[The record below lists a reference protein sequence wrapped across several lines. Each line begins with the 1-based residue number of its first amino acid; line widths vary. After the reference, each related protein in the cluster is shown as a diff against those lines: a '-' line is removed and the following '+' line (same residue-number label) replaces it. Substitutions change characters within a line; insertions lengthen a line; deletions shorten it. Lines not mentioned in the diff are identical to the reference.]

1 MHRRSALKSLAALGA
16 VSVAGVPA
24 LTRAASGYP
33 ARPIRVLVG
42 TAPGG
47 VADFM
52 ARLFAQQETEQ
63 LGQSFV
69 VENRGGASGTV
80 AAAYVARAAADGY
93 TLLATTPTVMIVA
106 PYMFPQLP
114 FSPQHD
120 LVPVCLLGAGPM
132 VLVVNSKLP
141 VHSVADLVAY
151 ARAHPGQVAYAS
163 GGNGSAGHL
172 TGELFASAAKVKL
185 LHVPYKGDG
194 EAALDVVGGQVPM
207 MFSVMSVLGPHIKS
221 GMVRALGVASDTRME
236 AYPDIP
242 TLAEAGLPGVDSLA
256 WVAIYAPR
264 GTPASV
270 IDPLNNAWQKARAN
284 PSVASQIDSV
294 AMSHVTFAQP
304 AQLEAFQQAE
314 ASRWGNII
322 RTTGVAVVSK

>member
-1 MHRRSALKSLAALGA
+1 LKSLVALGA
-16 VSVAGVPA
+16 APMASGIPI
-24 LTRAASGYP
+24 LSRAAEQYP
-33 ARPIRVLVG
+33 TKPVRVLVG

-52 ARLFAQQETEQ
+52 ARLFAQQATEQ
-63 LGQSFV
+63 LGQSFI
-69 VENRGGASGTV
+69 VENRGGASGTL
-80 AAAYVARAAADGY
+80 AAAYVARAPADGY

-106 PYMFPQLP
+106 PYMFPGLT
-114 FSPQHD
+114 FSPSRD
-120 LVPVCLLGAGPM
+120 FVPVCLLGAGPM
-132 VLVVNSKLP
+132 VLVVNAKVP
-141 VHSVADLVAY
+141 VRSVAELVEY
-151 ARAHPGQVAYAS
+151 ARARPGQVAFAS

-172 TGELFASAAKVKL
+172 TGELFASQAGLKL

-221 GMVRALGVASDTRME
+221 GMVRALGVASATRME

-242 TLAEAGLPGVDSLA
+242 TMAEAGVAGVDSLA
-256 WVAIYAPR
+256 WVAIYGPR

-270 IDPLNNAWQKARAN
+270 VEPVNAAWQKARAK
-284 PSVASQIDSV
+284 PAVAGQINSV
-294 AMSHVTFAQP
+294 AMAHLNLAGP
-304 AQLEAFQQAE
+304 AQLGEFQQSE

-322 RTTGVAVVSK
+322 RATGVTVVTK